1 MSNAIIWTLG
11 VGAVLALIVIGI
23 YNGIIARAN
32 AAKRSWADV
41 ITYERGKAK
50 VLGPITEM
58 LAKYADYESGL
69 LKKITSLREQLAT
82 LKDDTSADDLV
93 KVQSAAAEV
102 MKAVKLTVENYP
114 DLKANQLYSQVM
126 AEIADQQENVNG
138 AVAIFNLNV
147 ELHNNGI
154 EQFPGSLVNSL
165 FNKRQPI
172 TPFNDT
178 AAQAQF
184 DYQPNL

>member
-1 MSNAIIWTLG
+1 MFS
-11 VGAVLALIVIGI
+11 
-23 YNGIIARAN
+23 
-32 AAKRSWADV
+32 
-41 ITYERGKAK
+41 EFC
-50 VLGPITEM
+50 
-58 LAKYADYESGL
+58 GL
-69 LKKITSLREQLAT
+69 P
-82 LKDDTSADDLV
+82 KDDTSADDLV